1 MKYENLKP
9 DSYFTVEGVL
19 YSDWI
24 PPLKSYGPL
33 RRCSIKI
40 SDIVNLLNNDV
51 NVVMTPEQ
59 NEALYFFIK
68 QYNALIDL
76 QKTNKVKAV
85 RAEEILYERVYK
97 KALEQEKA
105 EDLENP
111 FVSDDEEDL
120 DLVAETISLQSK
132 GTMTGF
138 NDPLK
143 NIKNK
148 NTAFKRPHSYEV
160 FETVKNDSLISQL
173 DDKNDLLEYG
183 DINFDVE

>member
-1 MKYENLKP
+1 M
-9 DSYFTVEGVL
+9 
-19 YSDWI
+19 
-24 PPLKSYGPL
+24 
-33 RRCSIKI
+33 
-40 SDIVNLLNNDV
+40 
-51 NVVMTPEQ
+51 
-59 NEALYFFIK
+59 
-68 QYNALIDL
+68 
-76 QKTNKVKAV
+76 
-85 RAEEILYERVYK
+85 
-97 KALEQEKA
+97 
-105 EDLENP
+105 
-111 FVSDDEEDL
+111 

-132 GTMTGF
+132 GTMAGF